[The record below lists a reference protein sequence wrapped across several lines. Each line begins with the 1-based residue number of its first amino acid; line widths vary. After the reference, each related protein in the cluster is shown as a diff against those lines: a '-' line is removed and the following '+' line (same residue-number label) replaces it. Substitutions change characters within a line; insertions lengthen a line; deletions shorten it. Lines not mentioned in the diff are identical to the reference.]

1 MAAREPSGSEV
12 ADDIAIGVE
21 HANLGNRYVWKVA
34 LPAPLAQ
41 EVLYLEHGRLA
52 VGFRAQDR
60 RLVGCHAGG
69 LAGEGISVLRASF
82 DPNMALT

>member
-1 MAAREPSGSEV
+1 M

-21 HANLGNRYVWKVA
+21 HANLGDRDVWKVA

-41 EVLYLEHGRLA
+41 EVVYLEHGRLA

-60 RLVGCHAGG
+60 RLVSGHAGG
-69 LAGEGISVLRASF
+69 LAVEGISVPCDFLRA
-82 DPNMALT
+82 DML